1 MTYGI
6 SMMGET
12 NNMFNET
19 IIDNGNQLKSCLE
32 EKQKLQLAHFFN
44 SDNLN
49 YLFEILEFN
58 NQLKS
63 YLSTLTINDNYI
75 KATFRKTYFKKFNFS
90 FDSINFYNMINESLL
105 VLLQERSDM
114 LELTDEELNAIYT
127 NISNLYTITRP
138 NDNTII
144 LSF

>member
-1 MTYGI
+1 
-6 SMMGET
+6 
-12 NNMFNET
+12 
-19 IIDNGNQLKSCLE
+19 
-32 EKQKLQLAHFFN
+32 
-44 SDNLN
+44 
-49 YLFEILEFN
+49 
-58 NQLKS
+58 
-63 YLSTLTINDNYI
+63 
-75 KATFRKTYFKKFNFS
+75 
-90 FDSINFYNMINESLL
+90 MINESLL